1 MRTGLKAHSM
11 GESGTSSMM
20 SGEIENSQR
29 HGQNMVLIILLV
41 LLALGGGG
49 SAYYYRQRFEEAKKN
64 PQKIVQDE
72 VSAVVSKV
80 NELMILPADEQPTL
94 ATVTDPTK
102 LQDQP
107 FFAKAKVGDKLLLY
121 ATARKAILYD
131 PIANKIVEVA
141 PINIGNP

>member
-1 MRTGLKAHSM
+1 MRTATKIPDE
-11 GESGTSSMM
+11 ESAAPTMTPVSRP
-20 SGEIENSQR
+20 ETSQR
-29 HGQNMVLIILLV
+29 HGQNMVLIILLL
-41 LLALGGGG
+41 LLAIGGGG
-49 SAYYYRQRFEEAKKN
+49 AAFYYHKQFEGAKKN

-72 VSAVVSKV
+72 VVTVVAQVK
-80 NELMILPADEQPTL
+80 ELMVLPEDEQPTL
-94 ATVTDPTK
+94 ATVSDPTK

-121 ATARKAILYD
+121 ANARKAILYD